1 MRWGGDLKIK
11 YLLKRIRNRIGYI
24 HICVC
29 VCVCVCVYT
38 LKSHCINIKYRCKNN
53 T

>member
-29 VCVCVCVYT
+29 VCVCVCV
-38 LKSHCINIKYRCKNN
+38 CIHSNPIA
-53 T
+53 